1 MEALTEFVSITQAS
15 EAVAKQFLQAFDD
28 DVQAAV
34 EAFFEDPDKYSGGHS
49 KPVDSDF
56 SDDDAQQQDE
66 YVRAPIQPVRKRLVG
81 DDMPVGRGRGGRA
94 QQPSE
99 AFRDLRSE
107 QVAISG
113 GTFHVPFFLLDRFER
128 PSCGPSP

>member
-15 EAVAKQFLQAFDD
+15 EATAKQFLQAFDN

-34 EAFFEDPDKYSGGHS
+34 EAFFEDPDKYSGAS
-49 KPVDSDF
+49 SRPAASDF
-56 SDDDAQQQDE
+56 SDDEGQVQDE
-66 YVRAPIQPVRKRLVG
+66 YVRAPIQPVRKRLIA
-81 DDMPVGRGRGGRA
+81 DDMPVGRGRGGRN

-107 QVAISG
+107 QSAMSA
-113 GTFHVPFFLLDRFER
+113 GT
-128 PSCGPSP
+128 